1 MPDAECKNCGA
12 ALEDDSAKAAGERI
26 PCPECGS
33 IARHYKKSLAATA
46 CVQAGVRGVAYS
58 ESKSKWFAKFRSELS
73 FFRRGGVWVRRYMHL
88 DKKADSYVETVTD
101 PASGLTIHHCSE
113 PLSEHTG
120 HGSARA
126 IPERSDAQPADPAGR
141 APAG

>member
-12 ALEDDSAKAAGERI
+12 ALEDDSAEPASGRI
-26 PCPECGS
+26 PCPECGWT
-33 IARHYKKSLAATA
+33 ARHYMKRLSATV
-46 CVQAGVRGVAYS
+46 CVQGDVRGVAYS
-58 ESKSKWFAKFRSELS
+58 ESKSKWFAKFRSELN

-101 PASGLTIHHCSE
+101 LASGLTIHHCSE

-126 IPERSDAQPADPAGR
+126 IPERSDTQPADPAGS
-141 APAG
+141 AQGS